1 MAYLLLLFIYLL
13 TYERRLTVVE
23 SDVSALKA
31 DVSELKSDVSE
42 LKTDV
47 SILKTDVSELKSDV
61 SVLKTDVTA
70 LKANFVSGFMA
81 LFIIISLGFAGSA
94 VRSQEM
100 ERKMTASMVRMEAT
114 RLADRLFD
122 QNLAKDNRTFD
133 QNLAKDNR
141 SVDRGFMLII
151 TIISLLGPF
160 LVKNFNI

>member
-31 DVSELKSDVSE
+31 DVSELKSDVSALKTDVSE

-70 LKANFVSGFMA
+70 LKANFVSGFIA
-81 LFIIISLGFAGSA
+81 LFIVISLGFAGSA

-122 QNLAKDNRTFD
+122 QNLAKDNR
-133 QNLAKDNR
+133 
-141 SVDRGFMLII
+141 SVDWGFMLII

-160 LVKNFNI
+160 VVKNFNI

>member
-31 DVSELKSDVSE
+31 DVSELKSDVS
-42 LKTDV
+42 
-47 SILKTDVSELKSDV
+47 
-61 SVLKTDVTA
+61 VLKTDVTA

-81 LFIIISLGFAGSA
+81 LFILISLGFAGSA

-100 ERKMTASMVRMEAT
+100 ERKMTASMVRMEAA

-122 QNLAKDNRTFD
+122 QNLAR
-133 QNLAKDNR
+133 DNR

-160 LVKNFNI
+160 EWKNFKI

>member
-31 DVSELKSDVSE
+31 DVSVLKA
-42 LKTDV
+42 DV
-47 SILKTDVSELKSDV
+47 SI
-61 SVLKTDVTA
+61 LKTDVTA
-70 LKANFVSGFMA
+70 LKANFVNGFMA
-81 LFIIISLGFAGSA
+81 LFILISIGFAGSA

-114 RLADRLFD
+114 RLADRLYD
-122 QNLAKDNRTFD
+122 RNLAKDNRTFD
-133 QNLAKDNR
+133 QKVVKDNR

-160 LVKNFNI
+160 VLKNFNT

>member
-47 SILKTDVSELKSDV
+47 SVLKTDVLELKSDV

-81 LFIIISLGFAGSA
+81 LFILISLGFAGSA

-100 ERKMTASMVRMEAT
+100 ERKMTASMVRMDAAW
-114 RLADRLFD
+114 LADRL
-122 QNLAKDNRTFD
+122 FD

-141 SVDRGFMLII
+141 SVDRGFHAH
-151 TIISLLGPF
+151 
-160 LVKNFNI
+160 NHYNIAARSF